1 MQPNSSSSV
10 MAESSVTNP
19 EIANRLV
26 LISGLSGS
34 GKSVAL
40 NALEDH
46 GYFCVDNLPAG
57 LLPALAAEVKRN
69 PQRFHRLAVGVDARA
84 GAEELERLPGIIAS
98 LPIQPRLVFLS
109 ADSPVLI
116 RRFSETRR
124 RHPLGAERTLGQA
137 IEEERRLM
145 EPLAERA
152 DDRIDTSETN
162 IHELRRLVWA
172 LIGPTGEVRISS
184 LVLESFA
191 FKQGVPR
198 DVDLVFDA
206 RCLPNPHWQPQLR
219 AATGLEH
226 PVREFLAAEPLVGE
240 FADDVD
246 RFVRRWLPAW
256 AGEQRSHL
264 TVAIGCTG
272 GRHRSVYL
280 VDLLAARWRQLGLRV
295 ATHHREL
302 ER

>member
-1 MQPNSSSSV
+1 
-10 MAESSVTNP
+10 MAESSITNP
-19 EIANRLV
+19 EAANRLV

-46 GYFCVDNLPAG
+46 GYFCVDNLPAD
-57 LLPALAAEVKRN
+57 LLPALAAEVERH
-69 PQRFHRLAVGVDARA
+69 PERYRQLAVGVDARA
-84 GAEELERLPGIIAS
+84 GADELQRLPEIIAG
-98 LPIQPRLVFLS
+98 LPVQPRLVFLS
-109 ADSPVLI
+109 ADRPVLI

-137 IEEERRLM
+137 IEEERRLL

-172 LIGPTGEVRISS
+172 LVGPSDDAQISS

-191 FKQGVPR
+191 FKKGVPR

-219 AATGLEH
+219 EATGLEH
-226 PVREFLAAEPLVGE
+226 PVREFLGAEPMVGE

-272 GRHRSVYL
+272 GHHRSVYL
-280 VDLLAARWRQLGLRV
+280 VDLLAARWRERGLRV

-302 ER
+302 AP

>member
-1 MQPNSSSSV
+1 MSDRPIR
-10 MAESSVTNP
+10 P
-19 EIANRLV
+19 LV

-46 GYFCVDNLPAG
+46 GYYCVDNLPGAM
-57 LLPALAAEVKRN
+57 LPALAGHIESDPERY
-69 PQRFHRLAVGVDARA
+69 QRLAVGIDARA
-84 GAEELERLPGIIAS
+84 GTEELARLPQLIRE
-98 LPIQPRLVFLS
+98 LPVATDLIFLT
-109 ADSPVLI
+109 AEPDVLI

-137 IEEERRLM
+137 IEFERRLL
-145 EPLAERA
+145 EPLAEQA
-152 DDRIDTSETN
+152 THLIDTSESN
-162 IHELRRLVWA
+162 IHELRRRIWN
-172 LIGPTGEVRISS
+172 LIKPVGTPGISH

-191 FKQGVPR
+191 FKKGVPR

-206 RCLPNPHWQPQLR
+206 RCLPNPHWQPELR
-219 AATGLEH
+219 ASTGLEQ
-226 PVREFLAAEPLVGE
+226 PVRDFLAAEPLVRE

-246 RFVRRWLPAW
+246 RFVRRWLPVW
-256 AGEQRSHL
+256 AEEQRSHL

-272 GRHRSVYL
+272 GKHRSVYL
-280 VDLLAARWRQLGLRV
+280 VDQLAGRWREHGLDV

-302 ER
+302 IR

>member
-1 MQPNSSSSV
+1 MNEN
-10 MAESSVTNP
+10 AADR
-19 EIANRLV
+19 II
-26 LISGLSGS
+26 LISGMSGS

-40 NALEDH
+40 NALEDL

-57 LLPALAAEVKRN
+57 LLTEMVRLVESRPDRY
-69 PQRFHRLAVGVDARA
+69 RRLAMGIDARA
-84 GAEELERLPGIIAS
+84 GPEELAGLPETITMLPLPCRL
-98 LPIQPRLVFLS
+98 LFLT
-109 ADSPVLI
+109 ADNPVLI

-124 RHPLGAERTLGQA
+124 RHPLGSDRTLAQA
-137 IEEERRLM
+137 IEAERRV
-145 EPLAERA
+145 LAPVA
-152 DDRIDTSETN
+152 DHASDVIDTSETN
-162 IHELRRLVWA
+162 IHELRRRIWGLLQA
-172 LIGPTGEVRISS
+172 TGTGISN

-191 FKQGVPR
+191 FKKGVPR

-206 RCLPNPHWQPQLR
+206 RCLPNPHWQPRLR
-219 AATGLEH
+219 AASGLER
-226 PVREFLAAEPLVGE
+226 PVREFLSGEPLVGE
-240 FADDVD
+240 FLDDID
-246 RFVRRWLPAW
+246 RFVRRWLPIW

-280 VDLLAARWRQLGLRV
+280 IDELATRWRGHGLRV

>member
-1 MQPNSSSSV
+1 
-10 MAESSVTNP
+10 MAESSATNP
-19 EIANRLV
+19 EGTSPLV

-34 GKSVAL
+34 GKSIAL

-57 LLPALAAEVKRN
+57 LLPALAGEVERN
-69 PQRFHRLAVGVDARA
+69 PERYRRLAVGFDARA
-84 GAEELERLPGIIAS
+84 GAEELERLPEMIDA
-98 LPIQPRLVFLS
+98 LPLRPRLVFLS
-109 ADSPVLI
+109 ADSAVLI

-124 RHPLGAERTLGQA
+124 RHPLGSERTLGQA
-137 IEEERRLM
+137 IEEERRLL

-152 DDRIDTSETN
+152 DDQIDTSETN
-162 IHELRRLVWA
+162 IHQLRRMIWA
-172 LIGPTGEVRISS
+172 LIGPTGEPRISS

-191 FKQGVPR
+191 FKKGVPR

-206 RCLPNPHWQPQLR
+206 RCLPNPHWQPHLR

-272 GRHRSVYL
+272 GQHRSVYL
-280 VDLLAARWRQLGLRV
+280 VDQLAARWRELGLRV
-295 ATHHREL
+295 TTHHREL
-302 ER
+302 DR